1 MRCIALLQT
10 MTMIFYYHSQQVT
23 IMYLFFGGEGGHFQL
38 ISLFSPIFF
47 VIGCLL
53 YDETKSDTFL
63 KIFIC
68 FSNKSSLKFS

>member
-1 MRCIALLQT
+1 
-10 MTMIFYYHSQQVT
+10 
-23 IMYLFFGGEGGHFQL
+23 MYLFLGGEGGHFQL